1 MIGSFI
7 ASAQSFVSTTPENK
21 NIILEEYT
29 GISCGYCPDG
39 HSIGQ
44 ALHDANPNDVFLVN
58 IHTGGYAVPQGA
70 GTDFRVDPEGAN
82 LANQTGLTGYPSGT
96 VNRHVFSGSN
106 TALSR
111 SAWSNNST
119 QLMSQPSPVNVAIQA
134 DVDMAT
140 NVLTVDVEVYYTG
153 SQSVTRN
160 KLNVFIVQNGI
171 LGPQSG
177 GSSYNPSA
185 IDPATGLYTHNHMLR
200 YMMTGN
206 WGATISTI
214 TQGTTFS
221 NQYTWSMPSDI
232 NGVALDPTNIAV
244 IAFVAEGQQEILS
257 GTEVYPNIIFANQND
272 AYCMSSAA
280 NDAICADETNLD
292 VTFRNYGNQN
302 LTSLDI
308 NYSIN
313 GGSTLT
319 YPWTGNLAPGG
330 TGNVTIPNV
339 AFSPQVNNTVSVSTA
354 NPNGSTDQNTTND
367 NASTSFLHFSS
378 QGQVPGGFVSG
389 NITIDVTT
397 DQYGNE
403 TSWELVADDGTVIA
417 SAAGG
422 SLSNSA
428 TQPTVNVPVNA
439 NECYSFVIYDSYGD
453 GICCTYGNGSYTVKD
468 AAGVTIASG
477 GSFTTEEGT
486 NFQTDGTATDINE
499 TTSNLSI
506 YPNPVKEKLTVN
518 GIYNSIEIYDIY
530 GKLVLKTNTQEDI
543 SVSTLANGTY
553 FVNINNNN
561 KITVKKIAVTK

>member
-153 SQSVTRN
+153 SQSVTSN

-403 TSWELVADDGTVIA
+403 TSWELVADNGTVIA

-422 SLSNSA
+422 SLSSSA
-428 TQPTVNVPVNA
+428 TQPTVTVPVNA